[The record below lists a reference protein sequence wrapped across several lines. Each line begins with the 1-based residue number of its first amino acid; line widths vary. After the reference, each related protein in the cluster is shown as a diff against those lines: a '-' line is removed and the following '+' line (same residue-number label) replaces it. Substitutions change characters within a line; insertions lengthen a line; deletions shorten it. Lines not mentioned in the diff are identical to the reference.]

1 MAKNEIDLSKYYD
14 RMQYSQNKIEIP
26 FAEGEV
32 EISDQLWMD
41 ICVPADTTYKIVIE
55 LYA

>member
-1 MAKNEIDLSKYYD
+1 MTKYYD